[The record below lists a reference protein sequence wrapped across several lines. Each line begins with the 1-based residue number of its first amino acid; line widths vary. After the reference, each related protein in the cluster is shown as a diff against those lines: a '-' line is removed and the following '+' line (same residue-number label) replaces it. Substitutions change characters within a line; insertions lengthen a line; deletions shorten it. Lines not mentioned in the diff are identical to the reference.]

1 MYVLGT
7 AGHVDHGKS
16 ALVQAITGIDPDRL
30 DEEKKRGMTIDLGFA
45 WLKLPSGREVSI
57 IDVPGHERFIK
68 NMLAGVGGIDL
79 PILVVAADE
88 GVMPQTREHLAILDL
103 LNVSR
108 GIVVITKKDLVDN
121 EMLELVAMDAEEMI
135 KGTVL
140 EGAPMITTS
149 ALTREGLPQL
159 LSTIDKLL
167 DSTTPRRDIGR
178 PRLSIDRVFHMKG
191 FGTVVTGTLLD
202 GGFSVGQEV
211 EILPL
216 GRRAH
221 IRGLQTHKRKV
232 DSALPGSRLAINLA
246 GIATEDLR
254 RGFVITTPG
263 WLQPTRSMDVRLRA
277 ISDLTQPITHNAA
290 ITFHTGAAEVSG
302 RLRLLD
308 REKLARAESGWAQI
322 ILTHPVAVVKGDLF
336 IIRSSR
342 GTLGGGVII
351 DTQPKRHRRFQSGLI
366 ESLETREKGS
376 PEDILLAILETNQ
389 PTELRTILS
398 TSSLSPDA
406 ANEALQRLVSDNRVV
421 MLGFERPGAL
431 LFTANGW
438 ARLREEVRRT
448 LQSHHRQ
455 FPLRVGMPREELRSR
470 LKIPPQHFNDT
481 LQRLAE
487 EGTLIEERALVRLP
501 SHQVKLTARQ
511 QADADAFLR
520 SLSQNPFSPP
530 TEALPESELLNMLIE
545 QRSVVQVSNNVVFA
559 ASAYDEMR
567 ERIIEH
573 LKSKGKITVA
583 EVRDMFQTSRK
594 YALSLME
601 HLDEEKITRRVGD
614 ERVLR

>member
-16 ALVQAITGIDPDRL
+16 ALVHAITGTDPDRL
-30 DEEKKRGMTIDLGFA
+30 AEEKERGMTIDLGFA
-45 WLKLPSGREVSI
+45 WIELPSGREVSI
-57 IDVPGHERFIK
+57 VDVPGHERFIR

-79 PILVVAADE
+79 SILVVAADE

-103 LNVSR
+103 LNVR
-108 GIVVITKKDLVDN
+108 QGIVVITKKDLVDD
-121 EMLELVAMDAEEMI
+121 EMLELVAMDAEEVI

-167 DSTTPRRDIGR
+167 DSATPPRDIGR
-178 PRLSIDRVFHMKG
+178 PRLCIDRVFIMKG

-202 GGFSVGQEV
+202 GRFSVGQEV

-216 GRRAH
+216 GQRSH
-221 IRGLQTHKRKV
+221 IRGLQTHKRKI
-232 DSALPGSRLAINLA
+232 DTALPGSRLAINLT
-246 GIATEDLR
+246 GIATEELQ

-263 WLQPTRSMDVRLRA
+263 WLVPTRSMDVQLRA
-277 ISDLTQPITHNAA
+277 ISDLAQPITHNAA
-290 ITFHTGAAEVSG
+290 ITIHTGAAEASG
-302 RLRLLD
+302 KLRLLD
-308 REKLARAESGWAQI
+308 KKKLARGESGWAQI
-322 ILTHPVAVVKGDLF
+322 ILTHPVAVVNGDLF

-342 GTLGGGVII
+342 GTLGGGAII
-351 DTQPKRHRRFQSGLI
+351 DTRPKRHRRFQASVI
-366 ESLETREKGS
+366 ESLEAREKGS
-376 PEDILLAILETNQ
+376 PEDVFLATLETNQ
-389 PTELRTILS
+389 PAELSTILS
-398 TSSLSPDA
+398 ASNLSPDA
-406 ANEALQRLVSDNRVV
+406 AREALQRLASDNRVV
-421 MLGFERPGAL
+421 LLGFERPGAL

-438 ARLREEVRRT
+438 ARLREEARRAA
-448 LQSHHRQ
+448 QSHHRQ
-455 FPLRVGMPREELRSR
+455 FPLRVGVPREELRSR
-470 LKIPPQHFNDT
+470 LKIPPQHFNNA
-481 LQRLAE
+481 LQRLVE
-487 EGTLIEERALVRLP
+487 EGTLSEERALVRLP

-511 QADADAFLR
+511 QIDANAFLR
-520 SLSQNPFSPP
+520 SLSENPFSPP
-530 TEALPESELLNMLIE
+530 GESLPEPELLNMLIQ

-559 ASAYDEMR
+559 ASAYDEMSR
-567 ERIIEH
+567 RITEH
-573 LKSKGKITVA
+573 LKSEGKITVA

-601 HLDEEKITRRVGD
+601 HLDEQRITRRVGD